1 MTPQK
6 YILYMSSLGLK
17 VLSFNDLIA
26 QLHLTVTWMMY
37 FFQLSLES
45 LQLRDIKVERIS
57 LAINSKPVIY
67 VTVSTLKALLLIE

>member
-1 MTPQK
+1 
-6 YILYMSSLGLK
+6 MSSLGLK